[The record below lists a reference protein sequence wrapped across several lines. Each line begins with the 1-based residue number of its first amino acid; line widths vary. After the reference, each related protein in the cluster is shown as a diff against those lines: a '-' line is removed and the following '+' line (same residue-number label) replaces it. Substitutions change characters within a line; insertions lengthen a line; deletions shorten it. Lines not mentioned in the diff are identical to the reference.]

1 MDNKNRDEYLSLN
14 KYEGRPKS
22 DSHKDFASFAHEG
35 EHYFALLRGGKP
47 FLRSQGYSSA
57 KGRDNGIASVTKN
70 KDLEERWSV
79 VEKKGK
85 YYLSLK
91 AGNNQEIGISGAYNS
106 EADAKAALAGWMKGG
121 SGSGAGAGA
130 AGTAAAAAG
139 IVGGGGNQSKDVLKE
154 EDKEDDYLPTK
165 EYEGKTVNDK
175 KNNVALFK
183 HENGQYYFAMYGKDG
198 KVKLRSEGFE
208 TAKNRDVELAGVIK
222 YHRDE
227 KMYQTLERG
236 KFYMMVLKDETG
248 REVGRSPLL
257 KKKAGAATAGK
268 KDQKGQTKTTT
279 TSKSSSMPAGA
290 SAAGIAASGIAGGR
304 IISESSRE
312 VSRTEIGQKRNQI
325 GESRNVIGEKRNV
338 LGEKRNVIGEKRN
351 TLSETKSKVK
361 EDDYLKCEEYQG
373 HKVTDATNRVAKFKG
388 KDGQFYFAVYNKD
401 GSVRLRSEGFKS
413 DKGREDELKQ
423 VLSHKET
430 EKMYKTIK
438 KGKYYINVLNDK
450 TGREVARSCMTKE
463 VAALVAPVPVVV
475 KKEPVVMAKKAEPVA
490 VKRTPPPPPPKKVV
504 PVAPVAQV
512 AEKGGCFKWW
522 MLLPLLLLLL
532 IPLWL
537 KFCAAPAAVVAP
549 VAAPVVAPAAV
560 PVAAPVVAPPPVVV
574 APTCDCSGLTH
585 PVFKIPSGP
594 APKTTTRLG
603 LAPEYGN
610 ISSLNAEGFYNK
622 LKRGYDRSAKE
633 KRFLD
638 GIFMQM
644 GYKNGFKDANASLFS
659 SVTIPRGVSGN
670 LGMKSNHQTVYR
682 KLDPSNARDLQAF
695 RVKAENTCDLHFM
708 KTCGNHFFYKTC
720 E

>member
-35 EHYFALLRGGKP
+35 EHYFALLKGNKP

-57 KGRDNGIASVTKN
+57 KSRDNGIASVTKN
-70 KDLEERWSV
+70 KDLKERWSV

-85 YYLSLK
+85 YFLSLK
-91 AGNNQEIGISGAYNS
+91 AGNNQEIGISGAFNS
-106 EADAKAALAGWMKGG
+106 ERDANAALASWFKGG
-121 SGSGAGAGA
+121 SGATGAGAGA
-130 AGTAAAAAG
+130 AVAAAG
-139 IVGGGGNQSKDVLKE
+139 MAAGGPGKKKDVITE

-165 EYEGKTVNDK
+165 EYEGKTINDK
-175 KNNVALFK
+175 RNNVALFK

-208 TAKNRDVELAGVIK
+208 TAKNRDQELAGVIK
-222 YHRDE
+222 YHLDD
-227 KMYQTLERG
+227 KMYDTLERG

-257 KKKAGAATAGK
+257 KKKAGAGKTEK
-268 KDQKGQTKTTT
+268 KDQKKTT
-279 TSKSSSMPAGA
+279 KSSGMAAGA
-290 SAAGIAASGIAGGR
+290 GAAGIAASGIAGGR
-304 IISESSRE
+304 IISENTRE
-312 VSRTEIGQKRNQI
+312 VSRTEIGEKRNQI
-325 GESRNVIGEKRNV
+325 GETRNVLGEKRNV

-361 EDDYLKCEEYQG
+361 EDDYLKCEEYKG
-373 HKVTDATNRVAKFKG
+373 HKVSDDKNRVAKFKG

-413 DKGREDELKQ
+413 EAGREDELKQ
-423 VLSHKET
+423 VLVHKET

-450 TGREVARSCMTKE
+450 TGREVARSCMSQN
-463 VAALVAPVPVVV
+463 VQALVIPPPVVTKKVEV

-490 VKRTPPPPPPKKVV
+490 IKKTTPPPPPPKKV
-504 PVAPVAQV
+504 PVAPVATV

-532 IPLWL
+532 LWFL
-537 KFCAAPAAVVAP
+537 WFKGCFAATAP
-549 VAAPVVAPAAV
+549 PPPPPPPVVAAPVVAEK
-560 PVAAPVVAPPPVVV
+560 VVPPPPA
-574 APTCDCSGLTH
+574 APTCNCSDLTH

-610 ISSLNAEGFYNK
+610 LSALDAAGFYNK
-622 LKRGYDRSAKE
+622 LKRGYDRSARE
-633 KRFLD
+633 KVFLD
-638 GIFMQM
+638 GIFKQM
-644 GYKNGFKDANASLFS
+644 GYENGFKDAEVNASLIS
-659 SVTIPRGVSGN
+659 STNVRRGASGN

-682 KLDPSNARDLQAF
+682 KLDPLDDKDLRAFKIKAKNA
-695 RVKAENTCDLHFM
+695 CDLHFM
-708 KTCGNHFFYKTC
+708 NTCGNHFFYKTC